1 MSFPN
6 QPHGFP
12 AGAPPNQAPDFNAM
26 LQRSMDPPQSG
37 NAAESPGQ
45 PAQGPGYGGVYS
57 TSGPPPGPPALGG
70 GRLQGPQQI
79 LPVDLPPQAFLTS
92 AMLLDMVDKK
102 VDVLLRDEK
111 EYIGILRSYDQFANL
126 VLTECYERIAARNPD
141 FDNSSTE
148 PAWLIHDVK
157 LPGLMTIR
165 GENVTICATVDLDRE
180 DTPRGIKFA
189 PVEQVRSLA
198 AQQKAD
204 KKDADLRKAKAL
216 RQAGIE
222 PGFGMTA

>member
-1 MSFPN
+1 
-6 QPHGFP
+6 
-12 AGAPPNQAPDFNAM
+12 
-26 LQRSMDPPQSG
+26 
-37 NAAESPGQ
+37 
-45 PAQGPGYGGVYS
+45 
-57 TSGPPPGPPALGG
+57 
-70 GRLQGPQQI
+70 
-79 LPVDLPPQAFLTS
+79 
-92 AMLLDMVDKK
+92 MVDTATEK

-111 EYIGILRSYDQFANL
+111 EYIGILRSYDQFGEHYFHRPRPVSRLTRPANL
-126 VLTECYERIAARNPD
+126 VLTECHERIAARNPA
-141 FDNSSTE
+141 FGSAPTE

-180 DTPRGIKFA
+180 DTPRGVKFA

-204 KKDADLRKAKAL
+204 KKTSDSRKAKAL

-222 PGFGMTA
+222 PGFGMAA